1 MASHYPQAMTGPRV
15 VWVPVLLTED
25 EEHQI
30 YQGGA
35 FSDELEAQKVL
46 DVWRAE
52 GRREPMAINVIT
64 CYDTADEWEAD
75 R

>member
-1 MASHYPQAMTGPRV
+1 MQGTRV
-15 VWVPVLLTED
+15 VWVPVILTED

-30 YQGGA
+30 DQGGE
-35 FSDELEAQKVL
+35 FSDEAEARKVL

-52 GRREPMAINVIT
+52 GHREPMAINVIT
-64 CYDTADEWEAD
+64 CYETADEWEAD